1 MRRIAFI
8 LFALAL
14 FTAYGGAAFAATP
27 ANDDIANAVNVTRL
41 PFTATVDITDAT
53 PAADD
58 LHCGT
63 LVDGNTVWYKIT
75 PSSDS
80 RIGFHIDT
88 SVQELSI
95 SIGTGSPGSLALWQC
110 SFAPNDALDA
120 TGGTTYYIQIA
131 TCCGAVGGPVT
142 ITMQEIAH
150 LSTDLSID
158 RRGRINDAGVIELS
172 GKVRCN
178 RQTPPGSGVT
188 VQGTLKQGSAD
199 GWLVPVHFSNGCS
212 KRWMPWS
219 TTVQLLSVDGF
230 ACRQGGARGDGVRLR
245 RVRHLRRAGHE
256 GRRRAAAVAV
266 RPLHPS
272 HRHVI

>member
-8 LFALAL
+8 LFALVL
-14 FTAYGGAAFAATP
+14 FAVYGGVAFAAAP

-41 PFTATVDITDAT
+41 PFTETVDITDAT
-53 PAADD
+53 PAPDD
-58 LHCGT
+58 LNCGT
-63 LVDGNTVWYKIT
+63 LVDGNTAWYTIT
-75 PSSDS
+75 PSRDT

-120 TGGTTYYIQIA
+120 TGGTTYYIQVA
-131 TCCGAVGGPVT
+131 TCCGAAGGPVT
-142 ITMQEIAH
+142 ISMQEVSH

-158 RRGRINDAGVIELS
+158 RLGRINDAGVIELS

-188 VQGTLKQGSAD
+188 VQGTLTQGSAD

-212 KRWMPWS
+212 KRWMAWS
-219 TTVQLLSVDGF
+219 TTVQLLSVEGF
-230 ACRQGGARGDGVRLR
+230 ASGRAALETTVFACDQFDTCAVPVTKAGAVRLR
-245 RVRHLRRAGHE
+245 
-256 GRRRAAAVAV
+256 
-266 RPLHPS
+266 
-272 HRHVI
+272 